1 MAAFSYVALDTSG
14 KKIKGVLE
22 GDSERSIRTQLR
34 GKKLRPIEVKSSS
47 QRVAPGTS
55 SEKKGF
61 LAGLGGKKLKT
72 RELSLLTRQLASL
85 VQSGLPLDEVLASC
99 AKQARKPNVKSL
111 ILQVR
116 SRVLEGLSL
125 AQAMAEFPK
134 TFDTLYRAMIRAG
147 EAAGYLGPV
156 LEQLA
161 EYGERSQETGQKL
174 KGAMIYPVIMVVVCI
189 AVVAFLMVSVVPKLV
204 KMFDNSSQELPGVT
218 KFLISCSDFL
228 VGNWVFLLIAL
239 LVILIGLPK
248 LLAHKKVQPGWHRAQ
263 LKLPLF
269 GGFILQSEAS
279 RYASTLGL
287 LVNSGVPLV
296 ESLKIASQV
305 LKNSE
310 IRRASAEVAMS
321 VQEGSSLHRALDQA
335 EIFPPLLVQMAA
347 SGEANG
353 ELAEQLLYAAHNE
366 ERELGFA
373 LSSLM
378 AILEPVMILL
388 MAGLVALIMIG
399 MLMPIINST
408 DLVGG

>member
-1 MAAFSYVALDTSG
+1 MAAFSYIALDTGG

-22 GDSERSIRTQLR
+22 GDSERSIRSQLR
-34 GKKLRPIEVKSSS
+34 AKKLRPLEVKSSS
-47 QRVAPGTS
+47 SRVAPGAKS
-55 SEKKGF
+55 DKKGLF
-61 LAGLGGKKLKT
+61 ASFGGRKLKN

-85 VQSGLPLDEVLASC
+85 VQSGLPLDEVLGSC

-116 SRVLEGLSL
+116 ARVLEGLSL

-147 EAAGYLGPV
+147 EASGYLGPV

-161 EYGERSQETGQKL
+161 EYAERSQETSQKL
-174 KGAMIYPVIMVVVCI
+174 KGAMIYPIIMVLVSI
-189 AVVAFLMVSVVPKLV
+189 AVVSFLMVKVVPELV
-204 KMFDNSSQELPGVT
+204 SMFDKNQQELPGIT
-218 KFLISCSDFL
+218 TFLIATSDFL
-228 VGNWVFLLIAL
+228 VNNGFILLL
-239 LVILIGLPK
+239 LGVAVVILLPRFLGSK
-248 LLAHKKVQPGWHRAQ
+248 NVQPKWHRIQ
-263 LKLPLF
+263 LKIPLF

-305 LKNSE
+305 LKNQD
-310 IRRASAEVAMS
+310 IKRASAEVAMS

-353 ELAEQLLYAAHNE
+353 ELAEQLLYAAKNE
-366 ERELGFA
+366 ERELTFA

-378 AILEPVMILL
+378 AILEPVMILV
-388 MAGLVALIMIG
+388 MAGLVTVIMIG
-399 MLMPIINST
+399 MLMPIFKMR
-408 DLVGG
+408 DLVGV